1 IEEEQDGGES
11 IGERN
16 PAHELSAFAEEAAE
30 TEAEDGEEF
39 RKGAGAAAEY
49 DSETEV
55 EDADAGIDCG
65 LGSGFPLL
73 TQVGKKAGTEAG
85 GFVEELVAAIAVDA
99 DGRGDEEHLRRM
111 PEASK
116 GSGERKGGMD
126 AALGDLALEFGSPAM
141 VGEVRTRKMNG
152 GGEVFKGLR
161 SEERRVGEEC

>member
-1 IEEEQDGGES
+1 MEEEQDGGES

-16 PAHELSAFAEEAAE
+16 PAHELSAFAEAAAE

-85 GFVEELVAAIAVDA
+85 GFVELASIAIGGDKQERTRLKGCSDQTKQLNGAGRIELPPFFAGTLDA
-99 DGRGDEEHLRRM
+99 
-111 PEASK
+111 
-116 GSGERKGGMD
+116 
-126 AALGDLALEFGSPAM
+126 SPAHP
-141 VGEVRTRKMNG
+141 GFEQ
-152 GGEVFKGLR
+152 EQ
-161 SEERRVGEEC
+161 